1 MKKLL
6 SLVLSLAMLLSL
18 AGVAAAEE
26 PFELTVLLPDFYTT
40 EEFQV
45 EGNPGA
51 GRD

>member
-26 PFELTVLLPDFYTT
+26 PFECTT
-40 EEFQV
+40 NRSRGDTFACASHRAASR
-45 EGNPGA
+45 P
-51 GRD
+51 